1 MALLL
6 FGTFFL
12 FLIIGIPISFAL
24 ILASIVSVI
33 FGTHVPLMIGP
44 QMMFKGVNSFPIMAI
59 PFFLLAGNIMSKGGI
74 SKRLIRFAYSIVG
87 AITGGLGMVSVL
99 ASMFFAA
106 ISGSSPATAAA
117 IGSIMIPSM
126 EEKGYDRKYS
136 AAVIAAAGTIGVVIP
151 PSIPMVVYGVNAGV
165 SIGGLF
171 LGGIIP
177 GILMGLSLVALNY
190 YYSKKYGYLG
200 EGKFQLKEFIASFI
214 DSILALLMPVIILG
228 GIYSGAFTP
237 TESAVIASAYG
248 LIVGMFIYKELKW
261 EDIPEILA
269 ESAKGT
275 SKILILISAAMFFGW
290 FLASQQIPQKI
301 AETVLSYTTNQYLIL
316 LFFNIIFLIAGT
328 FLDSTASIVLLTPI
342 FLPIMQQLN
351 INPLLMG
358 IVMTVNLAIG
368 QVTPPV
374 GLNLFVTC
382 GIAKIKFDDIIKP
395 IIPFIIVLIIVV
407 LIVTYVPSLALYL
420 PTAFN
425 FK

>member
-12 FLIIGIPISFAL
+12 FLIIGIPISFSL

-59 PFFLLAGNIMSKGGI
+59 PFFLLAGNIMSEGGI

-87 AITGGLGMVSVL
+87 SITGGLGMVSVL

-126 EEKGYDRKYS
+126 EEKKYERKYS
-136 AAVIAAAGTIGVVIP
+136 AALIAAAGTIGVVIP

-171 LGGIIP
+171 LGGIFP
-177 GILMGLSLVALNY
+177 GILMGVALIILNY

-200 EGKFQLKEFIASFI
+200 EGKFTVKEFLSSFI
-214 DSILALLMPVIILG
+214 DSILALLMPLIILG
-228 GIYSGAFTP
+228 GIYSGIFTP
-237 TESAVIASAYG
+237 TESAVIASVYG
-248 LIVGMFIYKELKW
+248 LIVGIFIYKELKW
-261 EDIPEILA
+261 KDIPKILA
-269 ESAKGT
+269 DSAKGT
-275 SKILILISAAMFFGW
+275 SKILVLIAAAMFFGW
-290 FLASQQIPQKI
+290 FLASEQIPQQI
-301 AETVLSYTTNQYLIL
+301 SAAVLGFTTNKYLVL
-316 LFFNIIFLIAGT
+316 LFFNIILLIAGT

-368 QVTPPV
+368 QITPPV

-395 IIPFIIVLIIVV
+395 IVPFIIVLIVVV
-407 LIVTYVPSLALYL
+407 LLVTYIPPLALYL
-420 PTAFN
+420 PTVFHFN
-425 FK
+425 

>member
-6 FGTFFL
+6 FGTFFV
-12 FLIIGIPISFAL
+12 FLIMGIPISFAL

-33 FGTHVPLMIGP
+33 FGTDVPLMIGP

-59 PFFLLAGNIMSKGGI
+59 PFFLLAGNIMSEGGI

-87 AITGGLGMVSVL
+87 SITGGLGVVSVL

-126 EEKGYDRKYS
+126 EEKGYERKYS

-177 GILMGLSLVALNY
+177 GVMMGLALITLNY
-190 YYSKKYGYLG
+190 VYSKKYGYLG
-200 EGKFQLKEFIASFI
+200 EGRFSLKEFAASFI

-228 GIYSGAFTP
+228 GIYSGVFTP

-248 LIVGMFIYKELKW
+248 LIVGLFIYRELKW
-261 EDIPEILA
+261 KDIPKILA
-269 ESAKGT
+269 DSAKGT
-275 SKILILISAAMFFGW
+275 SKILVLIAAAMFFGW
-290 FLASQQIPQKI
+290 FLASEQIPQQI
-301 AETVLSYTTNQYLIL
+301 SAAVLGFTTNKYAVL
-316 LFFNIIFLIAGT
+316 LFFNIILLIAGT

-368 QVTPPV
+368 QITPPV

-382 GIAKIKFDDIIKP
+382 GIARIKFDDIIKP
-395 IIPFIIVLIIVV
+395 IVPFILALIVV
-407 LIVTYVPSLALYL
+407 VLLVTYIPSLALYL
-420 PTAFN
+420 PTAFHFN
-425 FK
+425 